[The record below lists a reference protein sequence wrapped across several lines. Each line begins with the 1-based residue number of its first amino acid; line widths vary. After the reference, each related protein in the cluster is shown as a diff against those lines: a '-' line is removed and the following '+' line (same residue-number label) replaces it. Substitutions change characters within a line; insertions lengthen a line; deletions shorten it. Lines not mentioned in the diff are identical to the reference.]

1 MRGHYTQDLLK
12 LQTRELVRNV
22 SYFVFVAVFPFFMSG
37 MFLGMTYIMAG
48 KPGGPDFGPI
58 VMPMAIFLAVTG
70 IGLQVTA
77 GPLAELREA
86 GALRVL
92 GTTPLSRTD
101 FLLTH
106 LAVRFIMGIIQI
118 AIIIAIAIGLDLVTA
133 SNGVL
138 VFAVSLIG
146 LALFFTIGYLIGGV
160 VSSGQLAANLST
172 LIQLLALFLRGA
184 AIPFAILPDSLT
196 AVLSK
201 IPTSLFADLIF
212 WAADSPLQRT
222 SNPLLAFAV
231 VIAVTVALFV
241 VAVRTFKWDVRK

>member
-106 LAVRFIMGIIQI
+106 LAVRFIMGII
-118 AIIIAIAIGLDLVTA
+118 IAIAIGLDLVTA

-172 LIQLLALFLRGA
+172 LIQLLALFLSGA
-184 AIPFAILPDSLT
+184 AIPFAILPDSLA

-241 VAVRTFKWDVRK
+241 VAVRAFKWDVRK